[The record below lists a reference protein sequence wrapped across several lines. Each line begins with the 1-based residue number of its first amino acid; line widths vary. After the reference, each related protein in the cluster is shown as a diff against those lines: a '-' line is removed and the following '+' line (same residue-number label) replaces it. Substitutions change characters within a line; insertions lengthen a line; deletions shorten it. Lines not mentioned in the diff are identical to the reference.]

1 MTETRAFRP
10 RTKTTGAVGVSPTTR
25 MGMLRFNKVL
35 NYIAVLTVA
44 LLAVAQS
51 AAKDPESKL
60 FDAGKLIEDVR
71 VLSADDMEGR
81 SLDRPSIT
89 KVREYIKKRFIEV
102 GVQPTDQVFD
112 VQMRGQ
118 ESPAK
123 GINYVASIK
132 GKKKS
137 NKYIV
142 ITAHYDH
149 LGIRNDETFN
159 GADDNA
165 SGTAALFAI
174 ASYFKKH
181 QPEHSLIFVALDAEE
196 KGLVGA
202 RHFVANPSVPKESIV
217 LNVNMDMIGRNDRGE
232 LYAAGAFSYPH
243 LKPILEK
250 VQKAAAVRLL
260 LGHDDPKLGMGDWTN
275 QSDQAAFHAAKIPF
289 IYFGVEDHKDY
300 HKSTDDFVGIQPEF
314 YVRAVET
321 ILGAVGAFD
330 KELK

>member
-1 MTETRAFRP
+1 
-10 RTKTTGAVGVSPTTR
+10 
-25 MGMLRFNKVL
+25 MGMRFNKAL
-35 NYIAVLTVA
+35 NYFAVLTVT
-44 LLAVAQS
+44 LSAVSQT
-51 AAKDPESKL
+51 AAKEPESKL

-81 SLDRPSIT
+81 SPDRPSIT
-89 KVREYIKKRFIEV
+89 KAREYIKKRFAEV
-102 GVQPTDQVFD
+102 GVQATEQAFD
-112 VQMRGQ
+112 VRMRGQ
-118 ESPAK
+118 ETAAK
-123 GINYVASIK
+123 GINYVATIK
-132 GKKKS
+132 GKKKAD
-137 NKYIV
+137 KYIV

-149 LGIRNDETFN
+149 LGVRNGEIFN

-181 QPEHSLIFVALDAEE
+181 QPDHSLILVALDAEE

-202 RHFVANPSVPKESIV
+202 RHFVANPPVPKESII

-250 VQKAAAVRLL
+250 VQAKAAVKLL
-260 LGHDDPKLGMGDWTN
+260 LGHDDPKTGRDDWTN

-289 IYFGVEDHKDY
+289 IYFGVEDHNDY
-300 HKSTDDFVGIQPEF
+300 HRSTDDFSGIQPEF
-314 YVRAVET
+314 YVKAVET
-321 ILGAVGAFD
+321 ITTAISRLD

>member
-1 MTETRAFRP
+1 
-10 RTKTTGAVGVSPTTR
+10 
-25 MGMLRFNKVL
+25 MGMLRFNK
-35 NYIAVLTVA
+35 A
-44 LLAVAQS
+44 LICLAILAVALS
-51 AAKDPESKL
+51 AVAQTVAKDPESKL

-81 SLDRPSIT
+81 SPDRPSIT
-89 KVREYIKKRFIEV
+89 KAREYIKKRFAEV
-102 GVQPTDQVFD
+102 GVKPIEQSFD
-112 VQMRGQ
+112 VRVRGQ
-118 ESPAK
+118 ETAAK
-123 GINYVASIK
+123 GINYVATIK
-132 GKKKS
+132 GKKKAD
-137 NKYIV
+137 KYIV

-149 LGIRNDETFN
+149 LGVRNGEIFN

-181 QPEHSLIFVALDAEE
+181 QPDHSLIFVALDAEE

-202 RHFVANPSVPKESIV
+202 RHFVANPPVPKESII

-250 VQKAAAVRLL
+250 VQAKATVKLL
-260 LGHDDPKLGMGDWTN
+260 LGHDDPKTGRDDWTN
-275 QSDQAAFHAAKIPF
+275 QSDQAAFHAARIPF

-300 HKSTDDFVGIQPEF
+300 HRSTDDFAGIQPEF
-314 YVRAVET
+314 YVSAVET
-321 ILGAVGAFD
+321 ILGAIREIDVSVQKGGD
-330 KELK
+330 SK

>member
-1 MTETRAFRP
+1 
-10 RTKTTGAVGVSPTTR
+10 
-25 MGMLRFNKVL
+25 MGMRFNKAL
-35 NYIAVLTVA
+35 NILAVLTVS
-44 LLAVAQS
+44 LLAVPQL
-51 AAKDPESKL
+51 AARDPESKL

-71 VLSADDMEGR
+71 ILSADDMEGR

-89 KVREYIKKRFIEV
+89 KAREYIKKRFIEV
-102 GVQPTDQVFD
+102 GVQPTEQVFD
-112 VQMRGQ
+112 VRMRGQ
-118 ESPAK
+118 ESPVK
-123 GINYVASIK
+123 GINYVATIK
-132 GKKKS
+132 GKKKAD
-137 NKYIV
+137 KYIV

-149 LGIRNDETFN
+149 LGIRNGEIFN

-165 SGTAALFAI
+165 SGTAGLFAI
-174 ASYFKKH
+174 ASYYKNH

-202 RHFVANPSVPKESIV
+202 RHFVANPPVPKESIV

-250 VQKAAAVRLL
+250 VQAKAPVKLL

-275 QSDQAAFHAAKIPF
+275 QSDHAAFHAAKIPF

-300 HKSTDDFVGIQPEF
+300 HRSTDDFSGIQPEF
-314 YVRAVET
+314 YVKAVET
-321 ILGAVGAFD
+321 ILKAIRAVD
-330 KELK
+330 KELKSGV